1 MRGGSAPSWRQGQGL
16 CPAEKAETAARCG
29 FTVPV
34 LEGARLL
41 LTAKCTLFRPSSS
54 RAPGAAGL
62 HATVRGAGR
71 GPGIRSTRAGRS
83 FALELISPTGP
94 GRAQHR

>member
-34 LEGARLL
+34 LEGAGIVVR
-41 LTAKCTLFRPSSS
+41 S
-54 RAPGAAGL
+54 RIARSLVPRRHERPGAAGRKSRDRV
-62 HATVRGAGR
+62 AGGDPGAPVDPDGS
-71 GPGIRSTRAGRS
+71 IHRSWS
-83 FALELISPTGP
+83 E
-94 GRAQHR
+94 